1 MIGPMVIAPKTVIM
15 VLKGIEQ
22 HARAGNFD
30 QIEIQARSLIQD
42 LSADDLAGEDRD
54 LYSAALPVIEHL
66 PGDAEQEDA
75 AAVIDHVHSA
85 QELLGFAPE

>member
-22 HARAGNFD
+22 HARAGNYD
-30 QIEIQARSLIQD
+30 QVEIQARSLLQD
-42 LSADDLAGEDRD
+42 LSAIDEAGEDRD
-54 LYSAALPVIEHL
+54 RYRAAIPVIESL

-75 AAVIDHVHSA
+75 AAVIAHVHTA